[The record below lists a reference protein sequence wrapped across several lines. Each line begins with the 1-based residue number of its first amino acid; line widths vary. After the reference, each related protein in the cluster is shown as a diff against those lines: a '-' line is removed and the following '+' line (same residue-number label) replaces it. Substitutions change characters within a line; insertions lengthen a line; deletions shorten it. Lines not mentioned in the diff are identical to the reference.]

1 MFHQRNR
8 RSLIPLR
15 SVLCAALSLFGGAWS
30 FSHDNHHHCPPDPC
44 HDKLERIQ
52 PVLVDI
58 DMVPSALT
66 RRTLFSTTTAM
77 TFLGLFT
84 GGGVINLSSS
94 PTRNNVAHASALSVT
109 SASSSSCSDI
119 ETRREIGE
127 GKDAA
132 NLAAHP
138 IVRVAGYPGLQYK
151 VLNPGLGDDMVS
163 SDTSKMVKIMYSISQ
178 ANGRYMYSRGFG
190 FNKINKNAAA
200 AGGGGGMIDSM
211 FGGGSQQSF
220 SDYGIDGLVVDMT
233 LLASGTPGSSSSS
246 RVLPIGIQRAMIGM
260 KRGERRRIQ
269 CPQEF
274 GFETSDWNPK
284 PVDFRGQ
291 QQIKDYQALIWGRG
305 DTQPAFASPT
315 IWDVEVISI
324 R

>member
-1 MFHQRNR
+1 MT
-8 RSLIPLR
+8 S
-15 SVLCAALSLFGGAWS
+15 
-30 FSHDNHHHCPPDPC
+30 
-44 HDKLERIQ
+44 
-52 PVLVDI
+52 
-58 DMVPSALT
+58 
-66 RRTLFSTTTAM
+66 STTR
-77 TFLGLFT
+77 
-84 GGGVINLSSS
+84 N
-94 PTRNNVAHASALSVT
+94 NNVAHAAHVAT
-109 SASSSSCSDI
+109 TSSSCSDI
-119 ETRREIGE
+119 ETCREIGE
-127 GKDAA
+127 LKDAA

-138 IVRVAGYPGLQYK
+138 IISVAGYPGLQYK
-151 VLNPGLGDDMVS
+151 VLSPGLGEDTVS
-163 SDTSKMVKIMYSISQ
+163 EEKSKMVKIMYSISQ

-190 FNKINKNAAA
+190 FNKIKN
-200 AGGGGGMIDSM
+200 AGGGGGDMMDMIA
-211 FGGGSQQSF
+211 GQRQSF

-233 LLASGTPGSSSSS
+233 QVGNDDDS
-246 RVLPIGIQRAMIGM
+246 RVLPIGIQRAMVGM